1 MNKLQWKRVS
11 DSVSE
16 DDGFRILI
24 DRLWPRGEKKEA
36 AKIDCWAKEITP
48 TKELRESYHKGM
60 IDYETFSEKYGK
72 ELEENTEFKNFVQL
86 IEKEL
91 QKENVTMVSAVKEP
105 ETSHIPVLRKY
116 IERFLQ

>member
-1 MNKLQWKRVS
+1 MAER
-11 DSVSE
+11 
-16 DDGFRILI
+16 R
-24 DRLWPRGEKKEA
+24 
-36 AKIDCWAKEITP
+36 
-48 TKELRESYHKGM
+48 
-60 IDYETFSEKYGK
+60 K